1 MAASDHR
8 ARPWPGATARPVA
21 EPRAPGRVARPRPP
35 GEAWWRAYRGPLAVA
50 ALAAGAIALTWLASG
65 AALAAA
71 GGALDGARDLDT
83 PRGRA
88 VATTLL
94 AAAALLA
101 FVGRWGSRS
110 SPRRPLAI
118 PGGGRLA
125 VEALEALLRAE
136 IAAVEAVESVR
147 VRVENAHRRGVRVEV
162 LLEVGPTAL
171 LSEVAARARELVV
184 DAVERRLALRLAAP
198 TGVELRYGELRLRT
212 GPFPAPGG
220 QAAAAPGSGD
230 GEAARARQAGP
241 GAGEGAGDGRG
252 GVFGR
257 AGE

>member
-21 EPRAPGRVARPRPP
+21 EPRASGRAAAPRVP
-35 GEAWWRAYRGPLAVA
+35 GEAWWRVYRGPIALA
-50 ALAAGAIALTWLASG
+50 ALAAGAIALIWLASG
-65 AALAAA
+65 AALDAA
-71 GGALDGARDLDT
+71 GEALDGARDLDT

-118 PGGGRLA
+118 PGGGRLT

-136 IAAVEAVESVR
+136 ITAADAVESAR

-162 LLEVGPTAL
+162 DVEVGPTAI
-171 LSEVAARARELVV
+171 LSDVTAQARALVA
-184 DAVERRLALRLAAP
+184 DAVERRLGLRLAAP
-198 TGVELRYGELRLRT
+198 AGVELRYGELRLRP
-212 GPFPAPGG
+212 GPSPAPDGR
-220 QAAAAPGSGD
+220 AAAPPGSVG
-230 GEAARARQAGP
+230 GEAARAPRAGP
-241 GAGEGAGDGRG
+241 AAGEGTGDGRG
-252 GVFGR
+252 GVFRR

>member
-21 EPRAPGRVARPRPP
+21 EPRAPGRVAAPRAP

-50 ALAAGAIALTWLASG
+50 ALAAGAIALIWLASG
-65 AALAAA
+65 VALDAA

-94 AAAALLA
+94 VATALLA

-125 VEALEALLRAE
+125 VETLEALLRAE
-136 IAAVEAVESVR
+136 ITAADAVESAR

-162 LLEVGPTAL
+162 YVEVEPTAL
-171 LSEVAARARELVV
+171 LSDVAARARELVA

-198 TGVELRYGELRLRT
+198 AGVELRYGELRLRP
-212 GPFPAPGG
+212 GPSPALDGR
-220 QAAAAPGSGD
+220 AAAPPGSGD
-230 GEAARARQAGP
+230 GAAARAPRAGP
-241 GAGEGAGDGRG
+241 TAGEGTGDGRG
-252 GVFGR
+252 GVFRR

>member
-1 MAASDHR
+1 MAER
-8 ARPWPGATARPVA
+8 RV
-21 EPRAPGRVARPRPP
+21 PGRVATRRPS

-50 ALAAGAIALTWLASG
+50 VLAAGAIALIWLASG
-65 AALAAA
+65 AALDAA

-88 VATTLL
+88 AATTLL
-94 AAAALLA
+94 VAAALLA

-136 IAAVEAVESVR
+136 ITAADAVESAR

-162 LLEVGPTAL
+162 AVEVGPTAL
-171 LSEVAARARELVV
+171 LSDVADRARDLVA

-198 TGVELRYGELRLRT
+198 AGVELRYGELRLRP
-212 GPFPAPGG
+212 GPSPAPDGR
-220 QAAAAPGSGD
+220 AATPPGSVD
-230 GEAARARQAGP
+230 GEATRAPWAGP
-241 GAGEGAGDGRG
+241 AAGEGTGDGRG
-252 GVFGR
+252 GVFRR